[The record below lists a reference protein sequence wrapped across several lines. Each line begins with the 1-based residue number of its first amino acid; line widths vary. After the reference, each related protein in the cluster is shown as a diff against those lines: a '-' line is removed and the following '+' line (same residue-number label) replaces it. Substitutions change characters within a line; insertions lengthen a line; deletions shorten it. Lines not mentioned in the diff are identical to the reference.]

1 MTFTPRLTGGRR
13 RGADIRKMRRTRDAL
28 LSGLELPVPVD
39 PPTVFAALCASMA
52 RRHRAPVEYR
62 LVRFP
67 VCTVSGLLVRTDAR
81 ALILIEEN
89 TSTEHQLGI
98 LGHEFWHM
106 EQEAARTGCGQAVRP
121 KAAAETEAGAEAEA
135 DCEIFGSLI
144 ASRCVRWLQ
153 ADAEAVPES
162 ASQFGRRLHATLGHP
177 GTGMTW

>member
-1 MTFTPRLTGGRR
+1 
-13 RGADIRKMRRTRDAL
+13 MRRTRDAL

-89 TSTEHQLGI
+89 TSAEHQLCI

-106 EQEAARTGCGQAVRP
+106 EQEAARPRT
-121 KAAAETEAGAEAEA
+121 TEAATQTEAEEEEEA
-135 DCEIFGSLI
+135 DCEVFGSLI

-162 ASQFGRRLHATLGHP
+162 ASQFGRRLHATLGHT